1 MPAIT
6 AAAGKVGISLDKEI
20 RLACV
25 DEDYLAPYGPAFLHV
40 KQDEAAIAE
49 KAVEVLLGR
58 IAGEEEVLILAK
70 KYKSGIII

>member
-1 MPAIT
+1 M
-6 AAAGKVGISLDKEI
+6 
-20 RLACV
+20 

-58 IAGEEEVLILAK
+58 IAGGRGEEEILIYARYK
-70 KYKSGIII
+70 KYN